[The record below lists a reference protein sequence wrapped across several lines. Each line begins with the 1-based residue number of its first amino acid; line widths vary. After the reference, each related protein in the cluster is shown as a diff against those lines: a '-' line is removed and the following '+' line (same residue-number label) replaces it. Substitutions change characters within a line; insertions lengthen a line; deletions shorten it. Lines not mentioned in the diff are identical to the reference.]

1 MAQRELLHLVCVQ
14 KINKTTNLRGI
25 LLICIASSFF
35 QVRLIDKTNKSRG
48 LDFVGLSLG
57 IIAMFRIF
65 PFGMRSESAGSFRPK
80 NFSGLGSSQT
90 VLP

>member
-14 KINKTTNLRGI
+14 NINKTTNLRGI
-25 LLICIASSFF
+25 LLICFASSFF
-35 QVRLIDKTNKSRG
+35 QVRLIDKTNKTRG

-65 PFGMRSESAGSFRPK
+65 PFGMCSESAGSFRP
-80 NFSGLGSSQT
+80 
-90 VLP
+90 